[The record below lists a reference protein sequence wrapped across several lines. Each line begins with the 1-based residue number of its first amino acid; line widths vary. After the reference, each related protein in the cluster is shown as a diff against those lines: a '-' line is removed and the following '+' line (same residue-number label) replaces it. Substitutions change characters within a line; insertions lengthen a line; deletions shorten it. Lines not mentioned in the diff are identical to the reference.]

1 MTSDQ
6 GNKSNPAIQAD
17 QDISETSI
25 NPSLSAAAQQG
36 CSLLEMKG
44 ISKSFGPT
52 RALDNVSLAVRT
64 GEVLALIGENGAG
77 KSTLLK
83 VLSGAHR
90 ADSGEMLLDGASYQ
104 PKGPNDAR
112 NCGVAMIYQELN
124 LAPDLSVEDNI
135 LLGHRGSLGGLLV
148 RSSQRDRVREALDM
162 VGLSGLNPTAI
173 VGEQSVATQQLLE
186 ISRALVSDAGIILF
200 DEPTSSLPQKD
211 VSRLFEIIQR
221 LKAKGLGLVYISHFL
236 EEVRAVAD
244 FFSVLR
250 DGRNVGEGRIDDI
263 RDNQIVSMM
272 VGRDVS
278 DLFPSVPHQPGEPW
292 VDVQSLR
299 GDSCPNEVNLTLRR
313 GEIFGISGLV
323 GAGRTELLR
332 SIFGLDHTHSGHV
345 LLDGKAINKSVRS
358 KMRAGFGL
366 LSEDRKNEG
375 LAQDLSIIENTT
387 LGAMDKYTTMGLIN
401 LRARND
407 AATALMHQ
415 VEVKAHSG
423 HQRVSELSG
432 GNQQKVAIARI
443 LHQEA
448 DILMMDEPTKGI
460 DVGTKAEIYRLM
472 GTLAAE
478 GKTVV
483 FVSSYLPELLAVCD
497 RIGVMSRG
505 EMRAIRDADQWTE
518 DEVMATAMA
527 LEENTPTTPEA

>member
-1 MTSDQ
+1 MTSDHEMSSQ
-6 GNKSNPAIQAD
+6 ESEQTESKHP
-17 QDISETSI
+17 ISA
-25 NPSLSAAAQQG
+25 NQMRVDPSLRFS
-36 CSLLEMKG
+36 CLLTVDA

-52 RALDNVSLAVRT
+52 QALNSVSLSVQS

-90 ADSGEMLLDGASYQ
+90 ADSGKMSIENRSYRPRG
-104 PKGPNDAR
+104 PKDAR
-112 NCGVAMIYQELN
+112 AAGVAMIYQELN
-124 LAPDLSVEDNI
+124 LAPDLSVEDNL
-135 LLGHRGSLGGLLV
+135 LLGHSNIGAGFLF
-148 RSSQRDRVREALDM
+148 RSKQRQRVQDALNL
-162 VGLSGLNPTAI
+162 VGLNSLSPTAI

-186 ISRALVSDAGIILF
+186 ISRALVSNANIILF

-211 VSRLFEIIQR
+211 VQRLFEIIHR
-221 LKAKGLGLVYISHFL
+221 LKQQGMGLVYISHFL

-244 FFSVLR
+244 SYSVLR
-250 DGRNVGEGRIDDI
+250 DGENVGEGRINHVNDD
-263 RDNQIVSMM
+263 QIVSMM
-272 VGRDVS
+272 VGRDVN
-278 DLFPSVPHQPGEPW
+278 DLFPSVPHEPGEPW
-292 VDVQSLR
+292 VSIDRLQ
-299 GDSCPNEVNLTLRR
+299 GDSLASEITFDLRR

-332 SIFGLDHTHSGHV
+332 TMFGLDHITAGQIQIDNTKVQH
-345 LLDGKAINKSVRS
+345 SVRS
-358 KMRAGFGL
+358 KMRAGFGM
-366 LSEDRKNEG
+366 LSEDRKHEG
-375 LAQDLSIIENTT
+375 LAQDLSLIENTT
-387 LGAMDKYTTMGLIN
+387 LGNMDRYTTMGFIN
-401 LRARND
+401 LRARNC
-407 AATALMHQ
+407 AATELMRQ
-415 VEVKAHSG
+415 VEVKSHSG
-423 HQRVSELSG
+423 NQRVSELSG

-448 DILMMDEPTKGI
+448 DILLMDEPTKGI

-472 GTLAAE
+472 GSLAAQ

-505 EMRAIRDADQWTE
+505 EIRAIRNADQWTE

-527 LEENTPTTPEA
+527 LEETPQINTPA